1 MKVGDANVQE
11 LRRKLL
17 KEEDTGKRRWAL
29 PTFIVILAGGTLFIR
44 EFKFIRLS
52 SLCTLTLVY
61 IRGNQTVRRL
71 CCCCPGQVER
81 NQMQPIARFDS
92 DERLV

>member
-17 KEEDTGKRRWAL
+17 KEEETGKRRWAL
-29 PTFIVILAGGTLFIR
+29 PTFIVILAGGTLFIC
-44 EFKFIRLS
+44 KS
-52 SLCTLTLVY
+52 SFGFTSHTLALVY
-61 IRGNQTVRRL
+61 VRGNQTVRRL